1 MRGAAARAQSSSGI
15 LTLGFFV
22 GLASGPLRDGLAAF
36 IAASPDVRLRLV
48 EGPPSELL
56 DRLTAR
62 NLDMLI
68 TAFVPDL
75 AGTIVTQEELWE
87 EPLFVA
93 LPACHRLARQRP
105 LSWPDLATLRLHV
118 RAREGEVRHFG
129 SCSGYA
135 PLCGIMKSTTSR
147 ARSEEQTSELQ
158 PLI

>member
-1 MRGAAARAQSSSGI
+1 MRLAAAAAQSRSGT

-75 AGTIVTQEELWE
+75 SGTIVTHAYLLV
-87 EPLFVA
+87 EPLFVVLLA
-93 LPACHRLARQRP
+93 FHRLSP
-105 LSWPDLATLRLHV
+105 IGLASC
-118 RAREGEVRHFG
+118 REMCCHYV
-129 SCSGYA
+129 
-135 PLCGIMKSTTSR
+135 
-147 ARSEEQTSELQ
+147 
-158 PLI
+158 LI